1 MNIFRKMNRRHPQW
15 WEREF
20 RANTGD
26 YAAAVIGV
34 MLVLFGIF
42 GPVARGSL

>member
-1 MNIFRKMNRRHPQW
+1 MNIFRGMNRRSIGW

-20 RANTGD
+20 AANKSD
-26 YAAAVIGV
+26 YAIAVVAV